1 MGRLLDVGLK
11 LKLKK
16 CCFLQK
22 EINFFG
28 YIVLKNGIRI
38 DLSKIK
44 VVEQVRIL
52 NCVKELWSFFGLMG
66 YYRKFVKDYFKI
78 VKFLYD
84 LIKKEK
90 KWVWIIDCQEVFEK
104 LKSKLIFVLIL
115 VYLDIDVGEFIFDID
130 VSVFVIGV
138 VLF

>member
-52 NCVKELWSFFGLMG
+52 FCVKELWSFFGLMG

-115 VYLDIDVGEFIFDID
+115 VYLDRDVGEFIFDID

>member
-52 NCVKELWSFFGLMG
+52 FCVKELWSFFGLMG

-78 VKFLYD
+78 VKFLYV

-90 KWVWIIDCQEVFEK
+90 NGFGFQIVRGY
-104 LKSKLIFVLIL
+104 LKS
-115 VYLDIDVGEFIFDID
+115 
-130 VSVFVIGV
+130 
-138 VLF
+138 